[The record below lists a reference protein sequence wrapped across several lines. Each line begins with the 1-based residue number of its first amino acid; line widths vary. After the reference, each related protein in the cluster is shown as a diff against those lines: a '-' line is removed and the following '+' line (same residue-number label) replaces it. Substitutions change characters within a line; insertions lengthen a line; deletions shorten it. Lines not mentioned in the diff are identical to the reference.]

1 MSQKIRV
8 AVLFGGKS
16 VEHKV
21 SLRSA
26 KNIIDHID
34 RQKFDVV
41 LIGIDQQGS
50 WYFLENYSKIIT
62 EGESLGLSLSQKTDP
77 FYVMADNRSLGE
89 VDVVFPV
96 LHGNDGE
103 DGSIQGLLRTINIPF
118 VGSGVLGSSI
128 AFDKLCTKKLLQQ
141 ADIPSAKY
149 TTIKLEDKDKINVEH
164 IKKLLGLPFFI
175 KPVASGSSVGVFK
188 VKDKQSFEFGIND
201 AFQYDNILLIEEF
214 IEGREI
220 EVAVK
225 GNNQIEA
232 SLPGEIRIV
241 GNHDFYSFDAKYVDD
256 TGAELDMPADLHEVV
271 RKNVQKL
278 AINAYKALYCE
289 DYARVDMFLK
299 QNGDIIIN
307 EVNTIPGFTHI
318 SMFPQL
324 WTLSGVNYTQLISQ
338 LISFAIE
345 KHEQAIRIKREFDS
359 AL

>member
-34 RQKFDVV
+34 RKKFDLV

-50 WYFLENYSKIIT
+50 WYFLEDYSTVIT
-62 EGESLGLSLSQKTDP
+62 DGKPLGLYLSQKIDP
-77 FYVMADNRSLGE
+77 FFVTADNRSIGPI
-89 VDVVFPV
+89 DVVFPI

-118 VGSGVLGSSI
+118 VGSGVLGSSV
-128 AFDKLCTKKLLQQ
+128 AFDKLCSKKLLEE
-141 ADIPSAKY
+141 ANIPTAKY
-149 TTIKLEDKDKINVEH
+149 TTISIEEKEKINFED
-164 IKKLLGLPFFI
+164 IKKLLELPFFI

-188 VKDKQSFEFGIND
+188 VRDRQSFDFAVSD

-220 EVAVK
+220 ECAVK

-232 SLPGEIRIV
+232 SLPGEIVVV

-256 TGAELDMPADLHEVV
+256 TGAQLYMPADLPEDI
-271 RKNVQKL
+271 KQKVQNL
-278 AINAYKALYCE
+278 AIRAYKALYCE
-289 DYARVDMFLK
+289 DYSRVDMFLK
-299 QNGDIIIN
+299 RNGEIIIN

-318 SMFPQL
+318 SMFPKL
-324 WTLSGVNYTQLISQ
+324 WTLTGMTYSQLITQ

-345 KHEQAIRIKREFDS
+345 RHKQAIRIKREYDS